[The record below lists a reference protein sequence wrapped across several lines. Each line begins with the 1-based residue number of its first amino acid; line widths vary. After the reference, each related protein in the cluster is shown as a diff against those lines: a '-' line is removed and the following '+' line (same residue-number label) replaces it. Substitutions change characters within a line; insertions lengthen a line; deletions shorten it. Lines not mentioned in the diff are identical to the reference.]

1 LVRGFASGRRPFR
14 LAGEA
19 NFRSPARPRYT
30 NCAKHLFCFAKRWV
44 TPFAKR
50 EMQPGQDRETPVTEP
65 DNSGMTRPAAGL
77 PGWAVSILRAAV
89 VSLALGIIFAWFG
102 VYQTSSFPFPERVAY
117 WTLLMGVGVAS
128 SALVTPLVFE
138 RWLRDA
144 HPALPIAVTALLIS
158 IPITLGLVLFETAV
172 EGAIPDPTFWW
183 LQYFYVIVLSAIL
196 TAGAWGVDKLRT
208 GGLGKPASTPTAPL
222 TDPGPAVPAF
232 ADRLP
237 VKFRAAEIHAVSAE
251 DHYLRVHTSA
261 GETMILL
268 RLADAIRELAA
279 LPGMQTHR
287 SWWVAKQG
295 LADTTKG
302 DGKVTLKLKSGAEAP
317 VSRTYLKAVKDA
329 GWL

>member
-1 LVRGFASGRRPFR
+1 
-14 LAGEA
+14 
-19 NFRSPARPRYT
+19 
-30 NCAKHLFCFAKRWV
+30 
-44 TPFAKR
+44 
-50 EMQPGQDRETPVTEP
+50 MQPGQDRETPVTEP
-65 DNSGMTRPAAGL
+65 ESTNQTRAAAGL
-77 PGWAVSILRAAV
+77 PGWAVSILRAAA

-128 SALVTPLVFE
+128 SMLVTPLVFD
-138 RWLRDA
+138 RWLRGA

-158 IPITLGLVLFETAV
+158 IPITLGLVLIETAAD
-172 EGAIPDPTFWW
+172 GAIPEPSFWW

-196 TAGAWGVDKLRT
+196 TTGAWGVDRLRSGAEVNPSAT
-208 GGLGKPASTPTAPL
+208 AATASQAGDPASASATTL
-222 TDPGPAVPAF
+222 AF

-237 VKFRAAEIHAVSAE
+237 VKFRSAEIHAVSAE

-295 LADTTKG
+295 LAETAKG

>member
-1 LVRGFASGRRPFR
+1 
-14 LAGEA
+14 
-19 NFRSPARPRYT
+19 
-30 NCAKHLFCFAKRWV
+30 
-44 TPFAKR
+44 
-50 EMQPGQDRETPVTEP
+50 MQPGQDRETPVTEP
-65 DNSGMTRPAAGL
+65 ENSRATRPAGGL
-77 PGWAVSILRAAV
+77 PGWAVSILRAAA
-89 VSLALGIIFAWFG
+89 VSLGLGIIFAWFG

-138 RWLRDA
+138 RWLRGA

-158 IPITLGLVLFETAV
+158 IPITLGLVLMETAAD
-172 EGAIPDPTFWW
+172 GAIPEPSFWW

-196 TAGAWGVDKLRT
+196 TTGAWGVERLRS
-208 GGLGKPASTPTAPL
+208 GGHGEASTADAPVAQVADSAQAATTIL
-222 TDPGPAVPAF
+222 AF

-237 VKFRAAEIHAVSAE
+237 VKFRSAEIHAVSAE

-261 GETMILL
+261 GETMILM
-268 RLADAIRELAA
+268 RLADAIRELSA

-295 LADTTKG
+295 LAETARG

-317 VSRTYLKAVKDA
+317 VSRTYQKAVKDA